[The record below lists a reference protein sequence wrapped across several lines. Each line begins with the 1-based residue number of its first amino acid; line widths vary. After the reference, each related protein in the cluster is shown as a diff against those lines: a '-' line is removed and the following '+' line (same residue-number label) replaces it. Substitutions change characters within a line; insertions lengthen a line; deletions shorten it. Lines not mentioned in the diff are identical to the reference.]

1 LTGLVKKID
10 DATVQN
16 RPAKMGSFV
25 VMLSDDDKLE
35 GKLKELAE
43 KEKLQKIVLTIDNPS
58 GPPGYD
64 IQKDSEVT
72 VVLYVKRKIVKTFA
86 FAKDKLTEKDVAS
99 IIDALPEILPA
110 K

>member
-1 LTGLVKKID
+1 
-10 DATVQN
+10 
-16 RPAKMGSFV
+16 
-25 VMLSDDDKLE
+25 MLSDDDKLE

-72 VVLYVKRKIVKTFA
+72 VVLYVKRKIVKTFT
-86 FAKDKLTEKDVAS
+86 FAKDKLTDKEIAS
-99 IIDALPEILPA
+99 ILDALPEILPA

>member
-1 LTGLVKKID
+1 
-10 DATVQN
+10 
-16 RPAKMGSFV
+16 MGSFV

-64 IQKDSEVT
+64 IQKDSEIT
-72 VVLYVKRKIVKTFA
+72 VVLYVKRKIVKTIA
-86 FAKDKLTEKDVAS
+86 FAKDKLTDKDVATVIES
-99 IIDALPEILPA
+99 LTEILPA